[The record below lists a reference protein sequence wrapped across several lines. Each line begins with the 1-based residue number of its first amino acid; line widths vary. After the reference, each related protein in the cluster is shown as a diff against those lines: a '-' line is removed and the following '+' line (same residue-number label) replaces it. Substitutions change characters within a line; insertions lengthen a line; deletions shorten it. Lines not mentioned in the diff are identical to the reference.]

1 MKGQFNCYLTK
12 YFVRATGIK
21 EVTYVEEVYHPF
33 LESQGFKWE
42 ECCTWIEDD
51 ELQIRITYSTN
62 PKYWSSYAYENLTNI
77 KF

>member
-1 MKGQFNCYLTK
+1 MKGYFNYHLTK

-21 EVTYVEEVYHPF
+21 EITYIEKAYHPF

-42 ECCTWIEDD
+42 QYCTWIEND
-51 ELQIRITYSTN
+51 ELQIRIIYSTN
-62 PKYWSSYAYENLTNI
+62 PKYWSNYVYENLTNY